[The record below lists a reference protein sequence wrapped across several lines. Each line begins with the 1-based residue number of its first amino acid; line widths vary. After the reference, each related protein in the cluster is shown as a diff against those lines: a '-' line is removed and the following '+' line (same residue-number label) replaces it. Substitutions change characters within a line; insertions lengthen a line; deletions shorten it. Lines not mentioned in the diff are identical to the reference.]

1 MRGQGDLVQGL
12 SGEDGGRGWASLSA
26 GRRQP
31 CGMFA
36 SVHDKAPVAWAPLVC
51 PHPWKQGMG
60 GDGRHSVV
68 DGSEGK
74 GTGTATSFS
83 AADPDLTSSRQE
95 KACPLGRPELGLGV
109 ALCRAALHPQ
119 DCQDQQP
126 KPLPKCQHDASRLG
140 QRLLTAATVRGRTV
154 GLQGRGRAHPVVPSL
169 SQGSGVEPDMP
180 RLHLLSAVHNIGRS
194 ELAEPSASPV
204 SGMKQ
209 HQARPC
215 LSHLP
220 CEGLIS

>member
-1 MRGQGDLVQGL
+1 MQGCPSPSGL
-12 SGEDGGRGWASLSA
+12 PGSA
-26 GRRQP
+26 T
-31 CGMFA
+31 
-36 SVHDKAPVAWAPLVC
+36 K
-51 PHPWKQGMG
+51 
-60 GDGRHSVV
+60 
-68 DGSEGK
+68 
-74 GTGTATSFS
+74 ATSKMP
-83 AADPDLTSSRQE
+83 AR
-95 KACPLGRPELGLGV
+95 
-109 ALCRAALHPQ
+109 
-119 DCQDQQP
+119 CQP
-126 KPLPKCQHDASRLG
+126 TG

-154 GLQGRGRAHPVVPSL
+154 GLQGRGRAHPVVLSL

>member
-1 MRGQGDLVQGL
+1 MVQGL
-12 SGEDGGRGWASLSA
+12 HGEDGGMGQASNSA
-26 GRRQP
+26 GRRQTLRNVCQCSGLGP
-31 CGMFA
+31 GWGGHHWCALIPGSWGWVGMA
-36 SVHDKAPVAWAPLVC
+36 GTVWLMAVRERGL
-51 PHPWKQGMG
+51 
-60 GDGRHSVV
+60 GRSP
-68 DGSEGK
+68 
-74 GTGTATSFS
+74 SFS
-83 AADPDLTSSRQE
+83 AAHSDLTSRRQE
-95 KACPLGRPELGLGV
+95 KACPLGRTGLGLGV

-119 DCQDQQP
+119 DCQGQQP

-209 HQARPC
+209 HRACPC

>member
-1 MRGQGDLVQGL
+1 MVQGL

-36 SVHDKAPVAWAPLVC
+36 SVHDKAPVGWAPLVC
-51 PHPWKQGMG
+51 PHPWKPGMG

-140 QRLLTAATVRGRTV
+140 QRLLTASTVQGRTA
-154 GLQGRGRAHPVVPSL
+154 GLQGRDRAHPKVPSL
-169 SQGSGVEPDMP
+169 LPGSGVEPGMP
-180 RLHLLSAVHNIGRS
+180 RLHLLSAVHNFGKSIP
-194 ELAEPSASPV
+194 AEPSASQG

-209 HQARPC
+209 YWARPC
-215 LSHLP
+215 HSHLLY
-220 CEGLIS
+220 EALIS